1 MIKLTKNVLF
11 ICKAN
16 LKVPCLSLQFLV
28 ACATNSQ
35 TLTLILFL
43 PINPALGNSATE
55 LSYHP
60 NAEYL

>member
-1 MIKLTKNVLF
+1 MIQLTKNAVF
-11 ICKAN
+11 ICKAT

-28 ACATNSQ
+28 ARATNSQ

-60 NAEYL
+60 NVEYL